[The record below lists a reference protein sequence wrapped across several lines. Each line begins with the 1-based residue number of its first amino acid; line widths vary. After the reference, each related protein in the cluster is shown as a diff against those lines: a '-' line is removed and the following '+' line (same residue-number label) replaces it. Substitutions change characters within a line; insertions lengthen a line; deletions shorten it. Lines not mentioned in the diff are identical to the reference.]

1 LNENKRAWTKTL
13 SSFDFSLYSAP
24 MTVYLNGD
32 FLPESKAHVSV
43 LDRGFIFGDGIYEV
57 IPVYGGKLFRFSEH
71 MSRLQNSL
79 DAIKIINPLST
90 TEWGK
95 TLTELIHLND
105 DGDLSLYLQVTRGSA
120 IRDHALP
127 ENPVPTVFAMCNTLK
142 PLESEIIDK
151 GVAAITLDD
160 IRWLRCNI
168 KAISLL
174 PNILLRQEALDQ
186 DAAEAILIR
195 DGQATEGAASNLFA
209 VINGVITTPPKGPML
224 LPGITR
230 DLVLELAKN
239 NGLSYQEKNISL
251 PELQQ
256 ADEIWLTSSTKEI
269 LSVTQL
275 DGKTVANGKPG
286 PLYQQL
292 LALYQDYKQILRNL

>member
-1 LNENKRAWTKTL
+1 MIV
-13 SSFDFSLYSAP
+13 F
-24 MTVYLNGD
+24 LNGE
-32 FLPESKAHVSV
+32 FLPESKAQVSV

-57 IPVYGGKLFRFSEH
+57 IPVYGGKLFRFNEH

-79 DAIKIINPLST
+79 DDIRIVNPLSAD
-90 TEWGK
+90 EWEK
-95 TLTELIHLND
+95 TLTELIQLND
-105 DGDLSLYLQVTRGSA
+105 NGDQSLYLQITRGRA
-120 IRDHALP
+120 KRDHALP
-127 ENPVPTVFAMCNTLK
+127 ENPTPTVFAMCNELK
-142 PLESEIIDK
+142 PLAAETIKE

-160 IRWLRCNI
+160 IRWQRCHI
-168 KAISLL
+168 KATSLL
-174 PNILLRQEALDQ
+174 PNVLLRQEALDQ
-186 DAAEAILIR
+186 GAAEAILIR

-209 VINGVITTPPKGPML
+209 VIDGVVTTPPKGPML

-239 NGLSYQEKNISL
+239 NALPYQEKTISL
-251 PELQQ
+251 AELQK

-275 DGKTVANGKPG
+275 DGKRVADGKPG

-292 LALYQDYKQILRNL
+292 LALYQDYKQMLRNQP

>member
-1 LNENKRAWTKTL
+1 
-13 SSFDFSLYSAP
+13 
-24 MTVYLNGD
+24 MTVYLNGE
-32 FLPESKAHVSV
+32 FLPESKAHISV

-57 IPVYGGKLFRFSEH
+57 IPVYGGKLFRFNEH

-79 DAIKIINPLST
+79 DAIRISNPLSVADWK
-90 TEWGK
+90 EA
-95 TLTELIHLND
+95 LTELIHHNG
-105 DGDLSLYLQVTRGSA
+105 DGDQSLYLQVTRGSA
-120 IRDHALP
+120 KRDHALP
-127 ENPVPTVFAMCNTLK
+127 ENPKPTVFAMCNELK
-142 PLESEIIDK
+142 PPESEIIK
-151 GVAAITLDD
+151 AGVAAITIDD
-160 IRWLRCNI
+160 IRWSRCHI
-168 KAISLL
+168 KATSLL

-186 DAAEAILIR
+186 GAAEAILIR

-209 VINGVITTPPKGPML
+209 VIDGVITTPPKGPML

-239 NGLSYQEKNISL
+239 NGLSCQEKPISHA
-251 PELQQ
+251 ELQQ

-275 DGKTVANGKPG
+275 DGKRVADGKPG

-292 LALYQDYKQILRNL
+292 LALYQDYKQTLRNQPQQH

>member
-1 LNENKRAWTKTL
+1 
-13 SSFDFSLYSAP
+13 
-24 MTVYLNGD
+24 MTVFLNGK
-32 FLPESKAHVSV
+32 FLPESQAHVSV

-57 IPVYGGKLFRFSEH
+57 IPVYGGKLFRLDEH

-79 DAIKIINPLST
+79 DAIKIINPLSAS
-90 TEWGK
+90 EWKK
-95 TLTELIHLND
+95 TLIELIHLNG
-105 DGDLSLYLQVTRGSA
+105 DGDLSLYLQITRGSA
-120 IRDHALP
+120 KRDHALP
-127 ENPVPTVFAMCNTLK
+127 ENPTPTVFAMCNELK
-142 PLESEIIDK
+142 PLAAEIINE
-151 GVAAITLDD
+151 GVAAITIDD
-160 IRWLRCNI
+160 IRWSRCHI
-168 KAISLL
+168 KATSLL

-186 DAAEAILIR
+186 GAAEAILIR

-209 VINGVITTPPKGPML
+209 VIDGVITTPPKGPML

-239 NGLSYQEKNISL
+239 NALPCQEKIISL
-251 PELQQ
+251 AELQQ

-275 DGKTVANGKPG
+275 DGKAITNGKPG

-292 LALYQDYKQILRNL
+292 LTLYQDYKQTLRNQP